1 MTDPIKQDP
10 IIKPMDMHATS
21 EPALDA
27 ITDKITGGHGE
38 SISTKDMHAT
48 SEPALD
54 AITDKITGGHDD
66 TAVKPA

>member
-27 ITDKITGGHGE
+27 ITDKVIGGQGE
-38 SISTKDMHAT
+38 SIVTKDMHAT
-48 SEPALD
+48 TEPAM
-54 AITDKITGGHDD
+54 
-66 TAVKPA
+66 VKTVQLGAPMAH